1 MEMMSAACPLE
12 TFVPARAAGQR
23 DVLSLALPPMPLL
36 KVAFVGVG
44 ARGRMAVTRWC
55 HIPMVEIAAI
65 CDVSKDVAEEVAQHV
80 EQFGKPRP
88 KVYWGETAYLDLCQ
102 QQGNN
107 LVYVCTDWMSHVPI
121 AIHAMEQ
128 GRSVAVEV
136 PAALT
141 LKDIW
146 RLIDTA
152 ERTQQHCMMLENA
165 VYDQFEMAVC
175 QMVREGLLGE
185 LVHVEGGYAHPI
197 GDRWTAW
204 RMEYSRLNAGDIY
217 PTHSIGPA
225 CRLLDIHRSDRMH
238 YLTAMHTNAFKGAEM
253 YQEVMGKACESF
265 ANGDQTSTMIRTVK
279 GKTMLIQHNVMTP
292 RPYNRMFQVVG
303 TQGYAAKY
311 PVPEVQ
317 LTSKAAAK
325 VGLELEDNNMPLNSS
340 QIESLLN
347 HYTPSFSP
355 ETIALAKELDA
366 RGGMSYFMD
375 LRLAQCLQQGLPLDM
390 DVYDLAEWCCIAEL
404 SKLSIEHG
412 SMPVMIPD
420 FVHRMALPDAEEL

>member
-1 MEMMSAACPLE
+1 MEMMSAVCPLE
-12 TFVPARAAGQR
+12 TFVPARPAGQH

-55 HIPMVEIAAI
+55 HIPRVEIVAV
-65 CDVSKDVAEEVAQHV
+65 CDVSKEVAEEVARHV

-88 KVYWGETAYLDLCQ
+88 KVYWGETAYLELCQ
-102 QQGNN
+102 QQGIN

-146 RLIDTA
+146 RLVDTA
-152 ERTQQHCMMLENA
+152 ERTRQHCMMLENA
-165 VYDQFEMAVC
+165 VYDRFEMAVC
-175 QMVREGLLGE
+175 QMAREGLLGE

-217 PTHSIGPA
+217 PTHSIGPV
-225 CRLLDIHRSDRMH
+225 CRLLDIHRSDRLH
-238 YLTAMHTNAFKGAEM
+238 YLTAMQTNAFKGAEM
-253 YQEVMGKACESF
+253 YQEVMGKACDSF

-292 RPYNRMFQVVG
+292 RPYSRMFQAVG
-303 TQGYAAKY
+303 TTGYAAKY

-317 LTSKAAAK
+317 LSRKVAAK
-325 VGLELEDNNMPLNSS
+325 VGIDLEDSNQSLNAS

-347 HYTPSFSP
+347 HYAPSFPP
-355 ETIALAKELDA
+355 ETIALAKKLDA

-404 SKLSIEHG
+404 SKRSIEYG

-420 FVHRMALPDAEEL
+420 FVHRTPLSDKEKI

>member
-1 MEMMSAACPLE
+1 MSAVRPLE

-55 HIPMVEIAAI
+55 HIPKVEIAAV
-65 CDVSKDVAEEVAQHV
+65 CDVSKEVAEEVAQYV
-80 EQFGKPRP
+80 EQLGKPRP
-88 KVYWGETAYLDLCQ
+88 KVYWGETAYKDLCR
-102 QQGNN
+102 QQGVN

-128 GRSVAVEV
+128 GRSVAV
-136 PAALT
+136 
-141 LKDIW
+141 D
-146 RLIDTA
+146 
-152 ERTQQHCMMLENA
+152 A
-165 VYDQFEMAVC
+165 VYDRFEMAVC
-175 QMVREGLLGE
+175 QMVHEGLLGE

-197 GDRWTAW
+197 GDRWTPW
-204 RMEYSRLNAGDIY
+204 RMEYSRLNAGDVY
-217 PTHSIGPA
+217 PTHSIGPL
-225 CRLLDIHRSDRMH
+225 CRLLDIHRTDRMY
-238 YLTAMHTNAFKGAEM
+238 YLTAMQTNAFLGAEM
-253 YQEVMGKACESF
+253 YQVVMGKACDSF

-292 RPYNRMFQVVG
+292 RPYSRMFQAVG

-317 LTSKAAAK
+317 LSPEMAAK
-325 VGLELEDNNMPLNSS
+325 VGIEMEDNKLPLNAS
-340 QIESLLN
+340 QIETLLN
-347 HYTPSFSP
+347 YYAPSFPS

-404 SKLSIEHG
+404 SKRSIEQG

-420 FVHRMALPDAEEL
+420 FVNRRSSVDAESI

>member
-1 MEMMSAACPLE
+1 MEMMSAARPLE

-23 DVLSLALPPMPLL
+23 DVLSLARPPVTLVR
-36 KVAFVGVG
+36 VAFVGVG

-55 HIPMVEIAAI
+55 HIPGVEIAAV
-65 CDVSKDVAEEVAQHV
+65 CDVSREVAEEAARQV
-80 EQFGKPRP
+80 EQVGQPRP
-88 KVYWGETAYLDLCQ
+88 MVCWGETAYTDLCKRQ
-102 QQGNN
+102 AIN
-107 LVYVCTDWMSHVPI
+107 LVYICTDWTSHVPI
-121 AIHAMEQ
+121 AVHAMEQ
-128 GRSVAVEV
+128 GKSVAVEV
-136 PAALT
+136 PAALG

-146 RLIDTA
+146 KLIDTA
-152 ERTQQHCMMLENA
+152 ERTRQHCMMLENA
-165 VYDQFEMAVC
+165 VYDHFEMAVC
-175 QMVREGLLGE
+175 QMAREGLLGE

-225 CRLLDIHRSDRMH
+225 CRLLDIHRTDRMH
-238 YLTAMHTNAFKGAEM
+238 YLTAMQANAFLGKQM
-253 YQEVMGKACESF
+253 YQDVMGRACDSF

-279 GKTMLIQHNVMTP
+279 GKTILIQHNVMTP
-292 RPYNRMFQVVG
+292 RPYSRMFQAVG

-311 PVPEVQ
+311 PVNEV
-317 LTSKAAAK
+317 LLSPDAARKA
-325 VGLELEDNNMPLNSS
+325 GIRTEDTHQPLSAD
-340 QIESLLN
+340 QTEMLLS
-347 HYTPSFSP
+347 HYAPPFTP
-355 ETIALAKELDA
+355 ETIDLAKQLDP

-404 SKLSIEHG
+404 SRISIEKG

-420 FVHRMALPDAEEL
+420 FVHRRAQTDTVDL